1 MKRGIT
7 RKFWQID
14 RPTGSPIR
22 APRKSEEEKLRKTR
36 RRLILRPF
44 SRIHFSPL
52 FSPPPFFF
60 FRSPIVSLHCEKK
73 KNRTGRG
80 RFVDRPPFLIF
91 LNLPWNLFARGSRR
105 FLSSFSESKL
115 YYFFF
120 KKNSYLDTLRKR
132 RYDGYSVFQYFFFD
146 SRWGIESNKRNV
158 KSIHRIII

>member
-73 KNRTGRG
+73 KN
-80 RFVDRPPFLIF
+80 
-91 LNLPWNLFARGSRR
+91 LPWNLFARGSRR

-132 RYDGYSVFQYFFFD
+132 RYDGYSVFEYFFFD